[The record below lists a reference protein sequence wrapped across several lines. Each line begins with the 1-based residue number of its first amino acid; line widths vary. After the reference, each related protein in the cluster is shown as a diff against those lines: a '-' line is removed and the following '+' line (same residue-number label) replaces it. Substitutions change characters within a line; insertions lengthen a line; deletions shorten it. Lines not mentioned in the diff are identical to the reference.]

1 MTIFL
6 QMRARSKI
14 SGPPPISK
22 ADDDDD
28 DFYKKIWCE
37 MKNVV
42 WTIQSLHCCVG
53 HTAWAPEGREGR
65 SQAGP
70 KGQKPAQRAAN

>member
-1 MTIFL
+1 
-6 QMRARSKI
+6 
-14 SGPPPISK
+14 
-22 ADDDDD
+22 
-28 DFYKKIWCE
+28 

-53 HTAWAPEGREGR
+53 HTAWAPEVREGR

-70 KGQKPAQRAAN
+70 KGQKPARRAAN